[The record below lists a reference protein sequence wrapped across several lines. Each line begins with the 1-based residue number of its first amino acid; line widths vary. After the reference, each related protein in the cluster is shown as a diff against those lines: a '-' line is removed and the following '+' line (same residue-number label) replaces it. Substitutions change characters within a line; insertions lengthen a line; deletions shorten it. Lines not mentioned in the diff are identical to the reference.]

1 MKTLVNTFLKG
12 LLAFLPI
19 FLTGYAVYAFGQ
31 WLNRISN
38 AAIQWFAPDLP
49 DVPGL
54 GIVIGVI
61 AICALGVLVTSRVT
75 RWIYTIIETPLRLLP
90 VIKDLYSALKQ
101 LTALVAPDEGDD
113 TGQVVAVAHPEH
125 PVRLVGLMMRS
136 DVSRLDDAIASEG
149 MVAVY
154 FPMSYQ
160 IGGYTLFV
168 PRAWV
173 TPLDM
178 TVEEA
183 MRNAL
188 TGWVR
193 GEEARGPRPQRSQ
206 IT

>member
-1 MKTLVNTFLKG
+1 MKSLINTFFKG

-19 FLTGYAVYAFGQ
+19 FLTVYAVFYFGD
-31 WLNRISN
+31 WLNRVSN
-38 AAIQWFAPDLP
+38 AAIQWFAPELP

-61 AICALGVLVTSRVT
+61 AILALGVLVSSRVT
-75 RWIYTIIETPLRLLP
+75 RWIFTIIETPLRHLP

-113 TGQVVAVAHPEH
+113 TGQVVAVAHPDHEI
-125 PVRLVGLMMRS
+125 RLVGLMMRS
-136 DVSRLDDAIASEG
+136 DVSRLDDAVAREG
-149 MVAVY
+149 MVGVY

-168 PRAWV
+168 PREWV

-193 GEEARGPRPQRSQ
+193 GDADERGASPLA
-206 IT
+206 